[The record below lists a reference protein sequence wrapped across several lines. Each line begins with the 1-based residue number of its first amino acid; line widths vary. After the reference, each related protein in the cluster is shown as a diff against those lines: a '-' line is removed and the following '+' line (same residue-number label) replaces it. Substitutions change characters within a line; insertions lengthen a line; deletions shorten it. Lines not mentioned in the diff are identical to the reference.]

1 VSADPER
8 LIQDAKDGRDDA
20 LGALLDLYRNYLRLL
35 AKLEIGHRVQA
46 KLDASDIV
54 QETFLEAHRHFGQ
67 FNGKSEGEFVQW
79 LRMILAARV
88 SNTLRHYLGTQGR
101 DIRREEGAVLNL
113 DHSSMQID
121 QFLAASISSP
131 SQQAVRRE
139 RAVLL
144 ADALEA
150 LPKDYRD
157 VLTLRHFQGQSFPD
171 VAQAMGRSIDS
182 VQKLWLRALI
192 RLKDLL
198 GVVE

>member
-1 VSADPER
+1 VPADPER
-8 LIQDAKDGRDDA
+8 LIQDAKEGRHDA
-20 LGALLDLYRNYLRLL
+20 LGSLLDLYRNYLRLL
-35 AKLEIGHRVQA
+35 ARLEIGHRVQA

-88 SNTLRHYLGTQGR
+88 ANTLRHYLGTQGR
-101 DIRREEGAVLNL
+101 DVRREEAVVLNL

-150 LPKDYRD
+150 LPKDYRE
-157 VLTLRHFQGQSFPD
+157 VLTLRHFQGNSFPD

-192 RLKDLL
+192 RLKDIL

>member
-1 VSADPER
+1 VPADPEQ
-8 LIQDAKDGRDDA
+8 LIQDAKGGRDQA
-20 LGALLDLYRNYLRLL
+20 LGDLLDLYRNYLRLL
-35 AKLEIGHRVQA
+35 ARLEIGHRVQA

-88 SNTLRHYLGTQGR
+88 ANTLRHYLGTQGR
-101 DIRREEGAVLNL
+101 DVRREEAPVLNL

-150 LPKDYRD
+150 LPKDYRE
-157 VLTLRHFQGQSFPD
+157 VLTLRHFQGLSFPD
-171 VAQAMGRSIDS
+171 VAQAMGRSVDS
-182 VQKLWLRALI
+182 VQKLWLRALM
-192 RLKDLL
+192 RLKERV